1 MGVLDFFK
9 KRKKEKTKVRERTY
23 LETIKKQKK
32 GINDLEKHHKEKD
45 RIFSEMISDGLR
57 HGSTIAA
64 KHMNDKNF
72 IKEIQKNT
80 LMINNN
86 KPY

>member
-9 KRKKEKTKVRERTY
+9 KRKKERTY

-32 GINDLEKHHKEKD
+32 GINDLEKRHKEKD

-64 KHMNDKNF
+64 KHMNDKKLYKRNPKKYF
-72 IKEIQKNT
+72 EDK
-80 LMINNN
+80 
-86 KPY
+86 